1 MRVFGS
7 ADVLIPQNISMEDW
21 AVIAC
26 DQFTSQPDY
35 WDRVKK
41 RSEGKPS
48 TGELIIAEVDLT
60 RNVEERVARVHL
72 AMNDY

>member
-35 WDRVKK
+35 WERVKK
-41 RSEGKPS
+41 RTEGRPS
-48 TGELIIAEVDLT
+48 AGELIISEVDLKN
-60 RNVEERVARVHL
+60 NVDEIGRAHV
-72 AMNDY
+72 

>member
-26 DQFTSQPDY
+26 DQFTSEADY
-35 WDRVKK
+35 WK
-41 RSEGKPS
+41 E
-48 TGELIIAEVDLT
+48 
-60 RNVEERVARVHL
+60 VEESLQSSGLPDR
-72 AMNDY
+72 